1 MAKQLLRLKSKME
14 PSLNQNVFNFI
25 VSKYDLRVLLAMICL
40 SCVMIKEQDEK
51 NMAGSHRF
59 KLKLL
64 LKTKSFIKTLIIKLN

>member
-1 MAKQLLRLKSKME
+1 
-14 PSLNQNVFNFI
+14 
-25 VSKYDLRVLLAMICL
+25 MICL